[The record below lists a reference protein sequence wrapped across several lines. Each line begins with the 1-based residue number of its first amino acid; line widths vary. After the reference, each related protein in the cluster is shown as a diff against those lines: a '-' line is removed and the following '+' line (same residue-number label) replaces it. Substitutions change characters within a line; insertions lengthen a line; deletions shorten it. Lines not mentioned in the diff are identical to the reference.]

1 MGKFKVAIIGCGRV
15 AVKHLKAV
23 SKLKDRLELVAV
35 SDINTEAAQKILA
48 EKGFVGTKIFSD
60 YEEMINTV
68 SPDICAITV
77 PSGLHHKIATF
88 CLNKGINIL
97 LEKPMTMSSSE
108 SKELY
113 DLSVK
118 TGKKVVMG
126 HIYRYFPLVKIVK
139 EDLANGDFG
148 KITHGIINVRWG
160 HGQDYYDSAAWR
172 GTWKSDGGALMNQSI
187 HAIDLLLWLM
197 SAKATEVNAMIAR
210 RLRNIEAEDV
220 GMAVMKL
227 DSGALA
233 MLEGTTATLD
243 NNKEAMFS
251 IFCEKGSVSIGLKKG
266 MPSLHI
272 YNAKGRSQNMKY
284 IIKQIKKGGFKSF
297 SYALNPHTGI
307 YADLVNAIDNNVS
320 PIADAYSGYSSVD
333 TLMGIYKSAKTGS
346 KVSLP
351 LSEDFKSL
359 DMEGFFDQK

>member
-1 MGKFKVAIIGCGRV
+1 MNKYKVAIIGCGRV
-15 AVKHLKAV
+15 AVKHLKAI
-23 SKLKDRLELVAV
+23 STLKDRLELVAV
-35 SDINTEAAQKILA
+35 SDINTEVAKKLLT
-48 EKGFVGTKIFSD
+48 EKGFSSTKIYSD
-60 YEEMINTV
+60 YEEMLNEAA
-68 SPDICAITV
+68 PDICAITV
-77 PSGLHHKIATF
+77 PSGLHYKIATL

-113 DLSVK
+113 ELSEKV
-118 TGKKVVMG
+118 GKKVVMG
-126 HIYRYFPLVKIVK
+126 HIYRYFPLVGIVK
-139 EDLANGDFG
+139 EDLANGNFG

-197 SAKATEVNAMIAR
+197 SSKATEVNAMLAR
-210 RLRNIEAEDV
+210 RLRKIEAEDV

-251 IFCEKGSVSIGLKKG
+251 IFCEKGSVSIGLRKG
-266 MPSLHI
+266 KPSLHI
-272 YNAKGRSQNMKY
+272 YNEKGKSQNLKY
-284 IIKQIKKGGFKSF
+284 IIKQYKKGGMKSF
-297 SYALNPHTGI
+297 KYALNPHTGI
-307 YADLVNAIDNNVS
+307 YADLVDAIDNNRN

-351 LSEDFKSL
+351 LTEDFKTL
-359 DMEGFFDQK
+359 DMIGFFEET